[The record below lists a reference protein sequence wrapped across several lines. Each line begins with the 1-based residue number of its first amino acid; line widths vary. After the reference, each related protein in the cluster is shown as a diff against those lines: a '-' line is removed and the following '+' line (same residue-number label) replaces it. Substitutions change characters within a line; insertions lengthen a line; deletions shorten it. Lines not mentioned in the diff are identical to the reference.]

1 MRIEHRVPRKHE
13 MRTALM
19 NAGYTVM
26 QWSHSDLVSVK
37 RDKFSETFVSM
48 RAAYN
53 ELINPTTTA
62 ERTVGRCKTVV
73 D

>member
-1 MRIEHRVPRKHE
+1 MRTEHRVPRKNE

-19 NAGYTVM
+19 NAGYTVI

-37 RDKFSETFVSM
+37 KDKFKETFVSM

-53 ELINPTTTA
+53 ELI
-62 ERTVGRCKTVV
+62 K
-73 D
+73 